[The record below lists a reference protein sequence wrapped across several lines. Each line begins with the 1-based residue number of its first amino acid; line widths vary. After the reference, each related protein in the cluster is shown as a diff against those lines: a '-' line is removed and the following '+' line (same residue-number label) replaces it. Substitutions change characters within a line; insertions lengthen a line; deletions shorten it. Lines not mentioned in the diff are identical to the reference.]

1 MGSDASATICFGIL
15 FDEYHE
21 FPWGERDA
29 EEWWIDEIHGYKPP
43 FEIYDKQGGYL
54 DGKKPTSKQ
63 VDEYYEHRRAFK
75 EKFPLPIDFVYS
87 GSDESSSPILAVP
100 SSVIRTG
107 WDDPKEFSD
116 QNFASVSAEDIQKFK
131 FFCEKYLDLT
141 LELKWY
147 LSAYYG

>member
-1 MGSDASATICFGIL
+1 MGSDASATICFGVL

-87 GSDESSSPILAVP
+87 GSDESV
-100 SSVIRTG
+100 V
-107 WDDPKEFSD
+107 
-116 QNFASVSAEDIQKFK
+116 
-131 FFCEKYLDLT
+131 
-141 LELKWY
+141 
-147 LSAYYG
+147 LSLLYRVL